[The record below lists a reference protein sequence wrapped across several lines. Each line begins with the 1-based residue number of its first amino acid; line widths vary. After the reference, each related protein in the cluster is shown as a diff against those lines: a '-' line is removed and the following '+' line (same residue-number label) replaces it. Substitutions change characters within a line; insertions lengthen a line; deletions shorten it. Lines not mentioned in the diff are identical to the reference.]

1 MFGVRANEDNAVIF
15 KLLKPFFFLNPFG
28 HIASVIE
35 ISA

>member
-15 KLLKPFFFLNPFG
+15 KLLKPFFFNPFG
-28 HIASVIE
+28 HIVSVIA

>member
-15 KLLKPFFFLNPFG
+15 KLLKPFFFNPFG